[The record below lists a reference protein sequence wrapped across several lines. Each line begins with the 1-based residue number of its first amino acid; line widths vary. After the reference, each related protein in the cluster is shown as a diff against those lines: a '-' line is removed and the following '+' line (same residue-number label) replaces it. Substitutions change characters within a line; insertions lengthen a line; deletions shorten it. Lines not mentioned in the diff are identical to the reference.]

1 MKEKYTAI
9 VLAAGSGK
17 RMHSQIQKQ
26 YMDLLGKP
34 VLYYALRQFEDC
46 DFIDEVILVTKK
58 DEIAYCREQI
68 VEPYHFQKVK
78 SEIEGGAE
86 RYLSVYNA
94 LKTAGACDYIYI
106 HYGARPFVSQ
116 EMLLRLKEAVCTYGA
131 CVAAV
136 PSKDTLKLADEA
148 LFAKE
153 TLKRSEVWNIQTPQV
168 FACADILN
176 AYEKLM
182 HEDHVKM
189 GITDDAMVL
198 EKMTDRKV
206 KLVEGSYYNIKITT
220 PEDLDIAE
228 IFAKKCNLQES

>member
-1 MKEKYTAI
+1 M
-9 VLAAGSGK
+9 
-17 RMHSQIQKQ
+17 
-26 YMDLLGKP
+26 
-34 VLYYALRQFEDC
+34 
-46 DFIDEVILVTKK
+46 
-58 DEIAYCREQI
+58 
-68 VEPYHFQKVK
+68 
-78 SEIEGGAE
+78 
-86 RYLSVYNA
+86 
-94 LKTAGACDYIYI
+94 
-106 HYGARPFVSQ
+106 
-116 EMLLRLKEAVCTYGA
+116 YGA

-168 FACADILN
+168 FVYADILS

-182 HEDHVKM
+182 QENHTEM

-198 EKMTDRKV
+198 ERMTDHNV

-228 IFAKKCNLQES
+228 FFAKKCNLQES